1 MASAVMPTYARAP
14 VTFVRGEG
22 CRLFDSEGRRYLDFA
37 AGIAVCGLGHA
48 HPRLVE
54 ALTEQAKRLWHTS
67 NLYRVEGQERVA
79 ARLAQLSF
87 GDVVFFANSG
97 AEANE
102 CAIKL
107 ARRHHAAAGRPAR
120 WRVLA
125 FEGSFHGRTLAT
137 LAAAGNPRNLENFGP
152 ATPGFDHA
160 PYGDLAAAEAQV
172 GPETAAILVE
182 PIQGEG
188 GIRVPDP
195 RFLKGLRALADQ
207 TGALLMFD
215 EVQCGLGR
223 SGRLFAHE
231 RVGVVPDVMTLAK
244 TLGGGLP
251 VAACVATA
259 GAAAAMTAGS
269 HASTFG
275 GNLLA
280 MAVAETVLDIIAEP
294 AFLAQ
299 VARKG
304 ETLAAGLDALAAR
317 HPSVFESRRGVG
329 LMQGLRCAAPQGEV
343 VDRLRA
349 AGLLVAPAQDR
360 VIRLLPPLI
369 VGEQEI
375 DEALSILDAAAREIP
390 AKAA

>member
-107 ARRHHAAAGRPAR
+107 ARRHHTAAGRPAR

-375 DEALSILDAAAREIP
+375 DEALSILDAVAREVP

>member
-1 MASAVMPTYARAP
+1 MTSAVMATYARAP
-14 VTFVRGEG
+14 VTFARGEG
-22 CRLFDSEGRRYLDFA
+22 CRLFDTDGRAYLDFA

-48 HPRLVE
+48 HPKLVE
-54 ALTEQAKRLWHTS
+54 ALTEQAKTLWHTS
-67 NLYRVEGQERVA
+67 NLFQVAGQETVA
-79 ARLAQLSF
+79 SKLAALSF
-87 GDVVFFANSG
+87 GDVVFFGNSG

-107 ARRHHAAAGRPAR
+107 ARRYHASSGNPER
-120 WRVLA
+120 WRILA

-137 LAAAGNPRNLENFGP
+137 LAAAGNPKNLQGFGP
-152 ATPGFDHA
+152 VTPGFDHA
-160 PYGDLAAAEAQV
+160 PYGDIARAAELV
-172 GPETAAILVE
+172 GPDTAAILVE

-195 RFLKGLRALADQ
+195 KFLKGLRDLADRA
-207 TGALLMFD
+207 GVLLMFD

-223 SGRLFAHE
+223 SGKLFAHE
-231 RVGVVPDVMTLAK
+231 RVGVVPDVMSLAK

-251 VAACVATA
+251 VAACVATSK
-259 GAAAAMTAGS
+259 AAAGMTPGS

-280 MAVAETVLDIIAEP
+280 MAVASTVLDIIAEP
-294 AFLAQ
+294 AFLAA

-304 ETLAAGLDALAAR
+304 EHLAAGLDGLVAR
-317 HPSVFESRRGVG
+317 HRHVFESRRGVG
-329 LMQGLRCAAPQGEV
+329 LMQGLRCAAPQDEV
-343 VDRLRA
+343 VERLRA
-349 AGLLVAPAQDR
+349 AGLLVVPAQDR

-369 VGEQEI
+369 VSEPEI
-375 DEALSILDAAAREIP
+375 DEALLILESVARSMP

>member
-1 MASAVMPTYARAP
+1 MTSAVMPTYARAP
-14 VTFVRGEG
+14 VTFARGEG
-22 CRLFDSEGRRYLDFA
+22 CRLFDTDGRAYLDFA

-48 HPRLVE
+48 HPKLVA
-54 ALTEQAKRLWHTS
+54 ALTLQAQKLWHTS
-67 NLYRVEGQERVA
+67 NLFQVAGQEAVA
-79 ARLAQLSF
+79 AKLAALSF
-87 GDVVFFANSG
+87 GDVVFFVNSG

-107 ARRHHAAAGRPAR
+107 ARRYHASAGNPER
-120 WRVLA
+120 WRILA

-137 LAAAGNPRNLENFGP
+137 LAAAGNPKNLQGFGP
-152 ATPGFDHA
+152 VTPGFDHA
-160 PYGDLAAAEAQV
+160 PYGDLARATELV
-172 GPETAAILVE
+172 GPDTAAILVE

-195 RFLKGLRALADQ
+195 HFLKGLRALADRA
-207 TGALLMFD
+207 GVLLMFD

-231 RVGVVPDVMTLAK
+231 RVGVVPDVMSLAK

-251 VAACVATA
+251 VAACVATSR
-259 GAAAAMTAGS
+259 AAAGMTPGS

-280 MAVAETVLDIIAEP
+280 MAVASAVLDIIAEP
-294 AFLAQ
+294 AFLAS
-299 VARKG
+299 VTRKG
-304 ETLAAGLDALAAR
+304 EHLAAGLDGLVAR
-317 HPSVFESRRGVG
+317 HRHVFESRRGVG
-329 LMQGLRCAAPQGEV
+329 LMQGLRCSAPQDEV

-349 AGLLVAPAQDR
+349 AGLLVVPAQDR

-369 VGEQEI
+369 VSEQEI
-375 DEALSILDAAAREIP
+375 DEALLILESVARSMP

>member
-22 CRLFDSEGRRYLDFA
+22 CRLFDTEGRRYLDFA

-48 HPRLVE
+48 HPKLVE
-54 ALTEQAKRLWHTS
+54 ALTDQAKKLWHTS
-67 NLYRVEGQERVA
+67 NLYQVEGQEKVA
-79 ARLAQLSF
+79 AKLAALSF
-87 GDVVFFANSG
+87 GDVVFFGNSG

-107 ARRHHAAAGRPAR
+107 ARRYHVSAGRPQR
-120 WRVLA
+120 WRILA

-137 LAAAGNPRNLENFGP
+137 LAAAGNPKNLEGFGP
-152 ATPGFDHA
+152 TVPGFDHA
-160 PYGDLAAAEAQV
+160 PYGDLAKAETLV
-172 GPETAAILVE
+172 GADTAAILVE

-195 RFLKGLRALADQ
+195 KFLKGLRALADR
-207 TGALLMFD
+207 TGVLLMFD

-231 RVGVVPDVMTLAK
+231 RIGVVPDVMSLAK
-244 TLGGGLP
+244 TLGGGIP

-259 GAAAAMTAGS
+259 KAAAGMTAGS

-280 MAVAETVLDIIAEP
+280 MAVASTVLDIIAEP
-294 AFLAQ
+294 AFLAD

-304 ETLAAGLDALAAR
+304 EILAAGLDGLVRR
-317 HPSVFESRRGVG
+317 HPHVFESRRGVG
-329 LMQGLRCAAPQGEV
+329 LMLGLRCAAAQSEV

-349 AGLLVAPAQDR
+349 AGLLVAPAQDQ
-360 VIRLLPPLI
+360 VIRLIPPL
-369 VGEQEI
+369 VVSGEEI
-375 DEALSILDAAAREIP
+375 DEALLILESVARAMP

>member
-107 ARRHHAAAGRPAR
+107 ARRHHAAAGR
-120 WRVLA
+120 RVLA

-160 PYGDLAAAEAQV
+160 PYGDLAAAEARV